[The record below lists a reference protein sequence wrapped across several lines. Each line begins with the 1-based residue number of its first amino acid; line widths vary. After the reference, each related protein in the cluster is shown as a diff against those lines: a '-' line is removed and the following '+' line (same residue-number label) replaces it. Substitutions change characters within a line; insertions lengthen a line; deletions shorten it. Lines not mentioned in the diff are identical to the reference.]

1 LDPGDNTVQER
12 DRSTNDIDPGM
23 NLELT
28 IDVPHPE
35 QLKQR
40 NATGEHDAA
49 EKDVVA
55 RIFLYEKQGV
65 IYVATVLA
73 AAGRRIFHSNFC
85 SH

>member
-55 RIFLYEKQGV
+55 RIFLYEK
-65 IYVATVLA
+65 
-73 AAGRRIFHSNFC
+73 
-85 SH
+85 